1 MTRFVA
7 TNKSKMEVLTA
18 YFIIFIKE
26 PEIEQ
31 SFSKHLMLLEAI
43 LKKSKD
49 KELLKACLW
58 GRQMLKYKTLDQRA
72 GLCYEFR
79 NQHLV
84 VKIMTF
90 ILTSFISLET
100 IVEAY
105 AEVKAEYGEF
115 PAEVFKI
122 HNQFLTKLLYE
133 KVLLH

>member
-1 MTRFVA
+1 
-7 TNKSKMEVLTA
+7 MEVLTA
-18 YFIIFIKE
+18 YFLIFLKE
-26 PEIEQ
+26 PEIEH

-58 GRQMLKYKTLDQRA
+58 GRQMLKYKSMDQRA
-72 GLCYEFR
+72 GLCNEFK

-90 ILTSFISLET
+90 ILTSFISLQT
-100 IVEAY
+100 IVESY
-105 AEVKAEYGEF
+105 AEVKAQYGEF
-115 PAEVFKI
+115 PEDVFKI
-122 HNQFLTKLLYE
+122 HNEFLTKLLYE